1 LIEGADKELEITAL
15 KLDGTEKA
23 KRTNA
28 LLLEKTMRELEQ
40 QQKIA
45 EDQNRELEIEAALEK
60 VRARA
65 MAMQKAGELSDL
77 VNTVFVELTKLDY
90 RLDRCLIMIYDAE
103 TKDSTWWFSKAEGMQ
118 LPLDYT
124 CPIIRMN
131 HIWPI

>member
-1 LIEGADKELEITAL
+1 MNHHLQKILGIIEQAGDRLSAEQKIAVYKLIEGADKELEITAL

-65 MAMQKAGELSDL
+65 MAMKKPGS
-77 VNTVFVELTKLDY
+77 
-90 RLDRCLIMIYDAE
+90 
-103 TKDSTWWFSKAEGMQ
+103 
-118 LPLDYT
+118 
-124 CPIIRMN
+124 
-131 HIWPI
+131 